1 MPLALKIVILAL
13 VQGITEF
20 FPVSSSGHLIIFQ
33 KLLNFTTLPLVY
45 DIFFHL
51 GTLLAIL
58 AYFYRDLK
66 PLVLRFYEKENS
78 RLLLLLI
85 TASLPTALI
94 GLLFKDFLEGLFE
107 RPAYLG
113 FCFIFTAVVVL
124 ASRFWRLKGIPA
136 FPAAFIIGVAQGLA
150 IAPGISR
157 SGLTIAT
164 ALILGLGFEFS
175 FRFSFLLSLPAIA
188 GAALLEAGRIPWQ
201 GGHWPQL
208 ALAAAVAALAGF
220 SALGLLK
227 RVVLRDRFHRF
238 AFYLLALGVLTFFF
252 L

>member
-113 FCFIFTAVVVL
+113 FCFIFTAVVVRRRPGAGHRPGNFPL
-124 ASRFWRLKGIPA
+124 GIDHRDGPD
-136 FPAAFIIGVAQGLA
+136 PRPGL
-150 IAPGISR
+150 
-157 SGLTIAT
+157 
-164 ALILGLGFEFS
+164 
-175 FRFSFLLSLPAIA
+175 
-188 GAALLEAGRIPWQ
+188 
-201 GGHWPQL
+201 
-208 ALAAAVAALAGF
+208 
-220 SALGLLK
+220 
-227 RVVLRDRFHRF
+227 
-238 AFYLLALGVLTFFF
+238 
-252 L
+252 